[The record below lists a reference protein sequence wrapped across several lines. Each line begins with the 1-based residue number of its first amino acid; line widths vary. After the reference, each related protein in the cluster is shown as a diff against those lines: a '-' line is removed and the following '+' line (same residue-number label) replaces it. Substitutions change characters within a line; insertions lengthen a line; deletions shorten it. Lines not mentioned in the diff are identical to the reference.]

1 MRSLRKCLFFFFKY
15 LIDFFFFFGC
25 PGFFFSVQQL
35 SPAAASGDCS
45 LVVVCG
51 LLTEGAALV
60 AEL

>member
-1 MRSLRKCLFFFFKY
+1 MLIYFFKD
-15 LIDFFFFFGC
+15 LIDFFFFFFFGC
-25 PGFFFSVQQL
+25 PGFFVAVQRL